1 MVAKIFQMIYMAY
14 IVFVLD
20 STFSIVLALL
30 KGLANCNNPDTSIL
44 MSILSA
50 WQPVILLMWFSSVP
64 SAQTQTYD
72 GGSGHMCH
80 KNSFTMAYS
89 LGDVR
94 EILAMC
100 SFLFELRLPLLV
112 QVSLVA
118 LGIIPHYFKH
128 LIIWKN

>member
-1 MVAKIFQMIYMAY
+1 MVTKIFQMIYMAY

-118 LGIIPHYFKH
+118 LGLSHTIS
-128 LIIWKN
+128 NT